1 MARKWIIRRT
11 SKRREWTGG
20 SDLGEPVRRA
30 GLQPTLSAVAHS
42 LRSNRASDGRQG
54 PEPQASAELLFGL
67 CGGRDMNVAF
77 REGGVQNCG
86 IEWCR

>member
-1 MARKWIIRRT
+1 MERKRSI
-11 SKRREWTGG
+11 KRNIKRHKQMGG

-30 GLQPTLSAVAHS
+30 GLQPTLSTVAHS

-67 CGGRDMNVAF
+67 CAGRWQTEYDCSL
-77 REGGVQNCG
+77 R
-86 IEWCR
+86 